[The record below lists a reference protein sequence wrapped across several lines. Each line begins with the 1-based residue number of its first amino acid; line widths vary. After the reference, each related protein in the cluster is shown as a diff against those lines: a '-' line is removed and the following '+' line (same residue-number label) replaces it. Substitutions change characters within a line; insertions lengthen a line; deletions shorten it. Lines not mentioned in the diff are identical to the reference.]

1 MKPKRP
7 VIEFLASL
15 PQFQLKMG
23 VHDWY
28 VVDMRNG
35 TSVNV
40 IESDERKYRD
50 VIELRFPGAKDPFTA
65 EAGAYLDL
73 QVMEAACLQGLDQ
86 DDRDTLQNAANAAWR
101 KVQEEDWQ

>member
-1 MKPKRP
+1 MKPKHP
-7 VIEFLASL
+7 VIEFLATL

-35 TSVNV
+35 TSVNA
-40 IESDERKYRD
+40 IDSDEPKHWD
-50 VIELRFPGAKDPFTA
+50 AIELRYPGTKDPFSA

-86 DDRDTLQNAANAAWR
+86 DERDTLQNEANAAWR
-101 KVQEEDWQ
+101 RVQEGDWQ